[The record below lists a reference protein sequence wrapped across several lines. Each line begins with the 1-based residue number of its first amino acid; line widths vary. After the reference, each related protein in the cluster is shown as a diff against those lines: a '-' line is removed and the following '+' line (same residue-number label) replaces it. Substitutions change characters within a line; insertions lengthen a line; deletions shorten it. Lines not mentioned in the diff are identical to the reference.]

1 MLVDARSPSGLLLIQ
16 TTPPATTVQY
26 ETSKTR
32 DRKVAPSRLCT
43 KLHANTILAKT
54 KRELVKRATS
64 TRDLKRRYVHAAA
77 CARRGAQVKGL
88 RRAVT
93 YLVNTAFGNAQTAVS
108 DKGLGRQ
115 KKLSFGTILP
125 TERSFCKVSALTPD
139 HFVIKT
145 TTFLQVHPKA
155 MGNNNR
161 IASILSWRRFS
172 AARCN

>member
-115 KKLSFGTILP
+115 KKIELWNNIANGT
-125 TERSFCKVSALTPD
+125 F
-139 HFVIKT
+139 
-145 TTFLQVHPKA
+145 FL
-155 MGNNNR
+155 
-161 IASILSWRRFS
+161 
-172 AARCN
+172 